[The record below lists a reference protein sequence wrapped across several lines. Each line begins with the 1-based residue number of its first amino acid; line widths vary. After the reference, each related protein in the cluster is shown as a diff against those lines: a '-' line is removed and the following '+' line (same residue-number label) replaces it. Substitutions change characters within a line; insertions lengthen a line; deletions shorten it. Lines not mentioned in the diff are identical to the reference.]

1 MVAVLQLKMIKT
13 KIEMIMIILIL
24 QENNKKKKNL
34 KRVRCKIVGLWILR
48 KGAMNI
54 VDKLTPNS
62 ETVVNTEEHFECYS
76 SCF

>member
-1 MVAVLQLKMIKT
+1 MVAVLQRKMIKT

-24 QENNKKKKNL
+24 QEKKKNL

-48 KGAMNI
+48 RGAMNI